1 MRAVGF
7 MLLGCIG
14 LAACG
19 ATPAGTAVA
28 APPAATE
35 AQAIAAP
42 APPRPAA
49 GPVGLNITD
58 FMYGPPPHNR
68 IDPRMR
74 CRFDCPKYP
83 ANLPPPVQ

>member
-1 MRAVGF
+1 MRASAVM
-7 MLLGCIG
+7 MLPCIG

-19 ATPAGTAVA
+19 GVPGRSATA
-28 APPAATE
+28 APLAAGNGR
-35 AQAIAAP
+35 QAAVP

-49 GPVGLNITD
+49 APAELNVAD

-74 CRFDCPKYP
+74 CRFDCPTYP